1 MVCTQNLFQVS
12 ESLPE
17 LINQTEVEWR
27 RESIKCQSNEK
38 RSQGN

>member
-1 MVCTQNLFQVS
+1 MVCSQNSFQVS

-17 LINQTEVEWR
+17 LINQTEVEWWK
-27 RESIKCQSNEK
+27 ESIKCHSNEK